1 MFVLFYFY
9 AIVILGTVAVPATSK
24 EAFMNSKIVSVALS
38 LAMALSGAS
47 VAMAGG
53 KKAPVDPRVAY
64 QAHPDKTL
72 EMATKCL
79 RHEPGMQWMGGCRAA
94 RQSWK
99 AQTLIL
105 SPARLAR
112 CREANAFARAGISIE
127 SFVGPRAVPWDFHFH
142 RPRANRRSG

>member
-72 EMATKCL
+72 EWGRWRQNACDMNPECN
-79 RHEPGMQWMGGCRAA
+79 GWAA
-94 RQSWK
+94 
-99 AQTLIL
+99 AE
-105 SPARLAR
+105 RLAK
-112 CREANAFARAGISIE
+112 AGKLKL
-127 SFVGPRAVPWDFHFH
+127 
-142 RPRANRRSG
+142 